1 MLFNLNRFAAATVA
15 ALTFGTAFVA
25 GAAQKADAQVSGIGS
40 GNVGYFLTKF
50 GVNYNVVGSDV
61 CSSGKVP
68 DGYDLCGTDIPF
80 GAADGYTQVPIA
92 NLRIEAPV
100 NGGVTGLD
108 RGTVCAIFR
117 GEITNFSEIGGDD
130 QPITVVYRLPG
141 SGTGFIV
148 NNTCGADGSQ
158 VPGAIGV
165 GSSGAV
171 VSTVASTPGAIGYA
185 DQANLNGLPSALG
198 SPITGPIYVIY
209 DPNNTAVRDLID
221 LILSN
226 SAPGPC
232 YPMLGFCP
240 F

>member
-25 GAAQKADAQVSGIGS
+25 GAAQKASAQISGIGS
-40 GNVGYFLTKF
+40 KNVGDFLTKF
-50 GVNYNVVGSDV
+50 GVNYTVVGSDV
-61 CSSGKVP
+61 CASGTVP

-100 NGGVTGLD
+100 NGGDTGLSQD
-108 RGTVCAIFR
+108 DYCAIIR
-117 GEITNFSEIGGDD
+117 GEVTTFSDGT
-130 QPITVVYRLPG
+130 PITVVYRLPG

-148 NNTCGADGSQ
+148 NNVCGADGSQ

-171 VSTVASTPGAIGYA
+171 VSTVQSTPGAIGYA
-185 DQANLNGLPSALG
+185 EQANLNGTPSALG
-198 SPITGPIYVIY
+198 SPITGPIYVIFST
-209 DPNNTAVRDLID
+209 DNGNASDFINI
-221 LILSN
+221 ILSN
-226 SAPGPC
+226 P
-232 YPMLGFCP
+232 
-240 F
+240 